1 MNSLNLKTL
10 RLLIRT
16 IEILE
21 SFRTEDFDIEYGS
34 ANRFRFMGNGMT
46 IRQARGESPN
56 SEQLIK
62 SHDFLKD
69 TEDISQ
75 RRSSIDACTMN
86 SISAASKPD
95 AGSAAPKQSECIPC
109 LKLNDG
115 NEIPM
120 VSKLL
125 VA

>member
-1 MNSLNLKTL
+1 
-10 RLLIRT
+10 
-16 IEILE
+16 
-21 SFRTEDFDIEYGS
+21 
-34 ANRFRFMGNGMT
+34 MGNGMT
-46 IRQARGESPN
+46 LREARRESLN
-56 SEQLIK
+56 SQQFIK
-62 SHDFLKD
+62 SHDSQNN

-75 RRSSIDACTMN
+75 RRSSIDAYTMN
-86 SISAASKPD
+86 SISAAFKPD
-95 AGSAAPKQSECIPC
+95 ASGTAPKQSEYIPF

>member
-1 MNSLNLKTL
+1 M
-10 RLLIRT
+10 
-16 IEILE
+16 
-21 SFRTEDFDIEYGS
+21 
-34 ANRFRFMGNGMT
+34 NRFRFMGNGMT
-46 IRQARGESPN
+46 LREARGESLN
-56 SEQLIK
+56 SQQFIK
-62 SHDFLKD
+62 SYDSQNN

-75 RRSSIDACTMN
+75 RRSSIDAYTMN
-86 SISAASKPD
+86 SISAAFKPD
-95 AGSAAPKQSECIPC
+95 ASGTAPRQSEYIPF